1 MSYILA
7 SFLIILASAS
17 PVTGTTTDPVEEI
30 DPLHICAELSHELW
44 AAVERGDLS
53 EKHAADL
60 TLRCWLNDTSR
71 GLLTSRS
78 PL

>member
-1 MSYILA
+1 MYSIIA

-17 PVTGTTTDPVEEI
+17 PVNGTTTDPVEEI
-30 DPLHICAELSHELW
+30 DPQHICAELANELW
-44 AAVERGDLS
+44 QAVERGEIH
-53 EKHAADL
+53 EKAAADI

-78 PL
+78 PV